1 MKVGIIG
8 LPQTGKKTLYQIL
21 TGTKYSEHTDI
32 HKLLIGTADIQDS
45 RFDIL
50 VNMYSPKK
58 VMRARVDIDLRL
70 VEFMKPNGFIIRM
83 QKNIMK
89 MR

>member
-21 TGTKYSEHTDI
+21 TGTKHSEHTDI
-32 HKLLIGTADIQDS
+32 HKPLIGTADIQDS

-50 VNMYSPKK
+50 QKK
-58 VMRARVDIDLRL
+58 
-70 VEFMKPNGFIIRM
+70 
-83 QKNIMK
+83 
-89 MR
+89 